1 MSKRET
7 VEVTGKKPRVLHAR
21 GFDLANA
28 RRVLA
33 RRDRALGQWMKR
45 IGEIET
51 RWHQRF
57 DPVDSLARSILYQ
70 QLSGKAAATIHGR
83 VLDRYGERRK
93 LTPAGLL
100 QAPEAGLRECGVS
113 FNKIAA
119 LKDLAAKAELGVVP
133 TLAMMKHLHHDDIVA
148 RLTEVRGIGRWTVEM
163 MLIFWLGRADI
174 LPIDDLG
181 IRKGAQIVL
190 GHDEMMKPKELLAHG
205 EIWAPYRTAASL
217 YLWRVAD
224 FDKERAGNAKVKRSQ
239 D

>member
-7 VEVTGKKPRVLHAR
+7 VEVTEKKPRVLHAR
-21 GFDLANA
+21 GFDLASA
-28 RRVLA
+28 RKVLA

-83 VLDRYGERRK
+83 VLDRYGVRKK
-93 LTPAGLL
+93 LTPAGLF

-148 RLTEVRGIGRWTVEM
+148 RLTEVRGIGRCARQAPW
-163 MLIFWLGRADI
+163 A
-174 LPIDDLG
+174 
-181 IRKGAQIVL
+181 RKERSGHFAVPERSFLTPRPGA
-190 GHDEMMKPKELLAHG
+190 
-205 EIWAPYRTAASL
+205 TAAT
-217 YLWRVAD
+217 
-224 FDKERAGNAKVKRSQ
+224 KEWKQGWYGATLA
-239 D
+239 

>member
-1 MSKRET
+1 MTEATKA
-7 VEVTGKKPRVLHAR
+7 PRAVHAR
-21 GFDLANA
+21 GFDLAAA
-28 RRVLA
+28 RRALA
-33 RRDRALGQWMKR
+33 RRDPALGRWMRR

-51 RWHQRF
+51 RWQQRF

-83 VLDRYGERRK
+83 VLERFGERRK

-100 QAPEAGLRECGVS
+100 RAPEAGLRECGVS

-119 LKDLAAKAELGVVP
+119 LKDLATKAEEGVVP
-133 TLAMMKHLHHDDIVA
+133 SLAAMRRLHHDEIVA

-163 MLIFWLGRADI
+163 MLIFWLGRPDI
-174 LPIDDLG
+174 LPVDDLG

-190 GHDEMMKPKELLAHG
+190 GHDEMLKPKELLARG
-205 EIWAPYRTAASL
+205 EIWAPFRTAASL
-217 YLWRVAD
+217 YLWRIAD
-224 FDKERAGNAKVKRSQ
+224 FDKERAGAAKVKRSQ